1 MNNIFYE
8 FLEKNN
14 LQDVILD
21 IPINENFNLPFV
33 DKKALQPLRIDL
45 VMYPVKIN
53 NVIYNCYISSVP
65 KPILYFTLKKSKAIL
80 DITTQEQILQAL
92 VSVVNKTLVKDKDY
106 IIVKSPKTLPPTGK
120 GSIVGDAISWKKG
133 VWQFIR
139 MAIEKGS
146 KTNVQSDVK
155 IDVKTSA
162 SAGSTGSTASSDSSS
177 GQFDAKVVTTYSKG
191 MIGGFEV
198 LSDKI
203 SVGDTIEIIRSNQ
216 KLSAKIKTIKI
227 GENFVNSASKGA
239 QCGVKT
245 EEDFKFSRGDFIKI
259 KKESNSV
266 TQNTTDSSTQTSS
279 NDNQKT
285 ESEFEKTKKAVDV
298 SGLQS
303 PNKEN
308 YLKIFENKKHAE
320 EINEFINKIKDYS
333 ELNYKND
340 KSFFSSGKV
349 KEWGL
354 TNGFNDYVKD
364 KGATMDANDTQMKNY
379 FIKTIGP
386 EGSIRKIL
394 KECGYDSSK
403 PVNQFLGH
411 YKLVNKND
419 DKIISWFF
427 ENHVNN
433 HFTMKR
439 IFNS

>member
-33 DKKALQPLRIDL
+33 PKDSLQPLRIDL

-146 KTNVQSDVK
+146 RTNVQSNVK
-155 IDVKTSA
+155 IDIKTSA
-162 SAGSTGSTASSDSSS
+162 SAGSTGSTTSSDSSN
-177 GQFDAKVVTTYSKG
+177 GQFDAKVIKVFEDKK
-191 MIGGFEV
+191 IIGFEV

-203 SVGDTIEIIRSNQ
+203 SVGDIIEIT
-216 KLSAKIKTIKI
+216 KDGKKITDTIKSI
-227 GENFVNSASKGA
+227 QINKISVDSANKGIT
-239 QCGVKT
+239 CGVKL
-245 EEDFKFSRGDFIKI
+245 ENDSKLLEGDLIKI
-259 KKESNSV
+259 KKESNNV
-266 TQNTTDSSTQTSS
+266 TQNTTDSATQANS
-279 NDNQKT
+279 NDVNQSSSKT
-285 ESEFEKTKKAVDV
+285 LEDKQNEKLKSINSTENTTIRQFIDSIDYSRLPELKEKFESHFDEIKKQKMSNFHKFMNPRELVGDKLSPTDFIKSANNVKKILDIPNTWKTLNDFLQDQKVIDRYDYKKDSVV
-298 SGLQS
+298 WFY
-303 PNKEN
+303 EN
-308 YLKIFENKKHAE
+308 Y
-320 EINEFINKIKDYS
+320 
-333 ELNYKND
+333 
-340 KSFFSSGKV
+340 
-349 KEWGL
+349 
-354 TNGFNDYVKD
+354 
-364 KGATMDANDTQMKNY
+364 
-379 FIKTIGP
+379 
-386 EGSIRKIL
+386 
-394 KECGYDSSK
+394 
-403 PVNQFLGH
+403 
-411 YKLVNKND
+411 
-419 DKIISWFF
+419 
-427 ENHVNN
+427 VNN

>member
-80 DITTQEQILQAL
+80 DIATQEQILQAL

-177 GQFDAKVVTTYSKG
+177 GQFDAKVIKIYPQRGV
-191 MIGGFEV
+191 IGLNV

-203 SVGDTIEIIRSNQ
+203 SIGNTIEITKDS
-216 KLSAKIKTIKI
+216 KKIFDKI
-227 GENFVNSASKGA
+227 VSIQISGASVDSASKG
-239 QCGVKT
+239 QTCGVKF
-245 EEDFKFSRGDFIKI
+245 ENNDILSKLSEGDLLKI

-266 TQNTTDSSTQTSS
+266 TQGATNSTTQANPNDANQSSSKKNNSNKTKFEIALESENVKNLIEIISKMSKDSSKFPSMGA
-279 NDNQKT
+279 K
-285 ESEFEKTKKAVDV
+285 F
-298 SGLQS
+298 GF
-303 PNKEN
+303 EN
-308 YLKIFENKKHAE
+308 YGTSIKKDLPAYT
-320 EINEFINKIKDYS
+320 KDV
-333 ELNYKND
+333 N
-340 KSFFSSGKV
+340 F
-349 KEWGL
+349 
-354 TNGFNDYVKD
+354 
-364 KGATMDANDTQMKNY
+364 
-379 FIKTIGP
+379 
-386 EGSIRKIL
+386 IL
-394 KECGYDSSK
+394 KEYEEIKKDLKSAGYTGDK
-403 PVNQFLGH
+403 VINQFIDD
-411 YKLVNKND
+411 YKKNNQ
-419 DKIISWFF
+419 DKAESFNWFY
-427 ENHVNN
+427 ENYVNN